1 MRLDLND
8 KYKRHIV
15 RRLIKK
21 ISVLNPRD
29 RLIVMQVDQNY
40 LSPEEAT
47 ELHKGVA
54 EVLNK
59 DYDSSLVTIWRGVS
73 IQDIESLDEE
83 YIKNLE
89 KVCQKWR
96 KLHET
101 EV

>member
-8 KYKRHIV
+8 GYKRHIV
-15 RRLIKK
+15 RRLIKR

-29 RLIVMQVDQNY
+29 RLIVMQVDQDY
-40 LSPEEAT
+40 LNAEEAS

-59 DYDSSLVTIWRGVS
+59 DYDSSLITIWKGVS
-73 IQDIESLDEE
+73 IQDVESLDEK
-83 YIKNLE
+83 YIKDLE
-89 KVCQKWR
+89 KVCKKWR

>member
-8 KYKRHIV
+8 RYKRHIV
-15 RRLIKK
+15 RRLIKR
-21 ISVLNPRD
+21 ISILNPRD
-29 RLIVMQVDQNY
+29 RLIVMQVDQDY
-40 LSPEEAT
+40 LNPEEAA

-54 EVLNK
+54 YVLNE
-59 DYDSSLVTIWRGVS
+59 DYDSSLVTIWKGVS

-89 KVCQKWR
+89 KVCKKWR

-101 EV
+101 EI